1 MTLPAR
7 VTASA
12 IGLMFFL
19 AAAAQAGA
27 ADQKAIVDQIKAHN
41 QAATAAYSASDFQ
54 KMKSELDEAVTLAND
69 NSLTSHAALA
79 QTYVL
84 LGVVEVEGLKHR
96 DAGIGYFVKALQISP
111 AASVP
116 TAMAKKAV
124 KAAFAKAED
133 QDATAP
139 TTVAT
144 ESKDKEKEKPA
155 QAEKS
160 EKAEKTEKTDKAE
173 KEKSAQAEKAEK
185 AEQAKQE
192 KADKQAQAQAEKA
205 EKENKAQAEK
215 AEKAAEKAE
224 KAEQARKSKE
234 LASAKEVESKAV
246 AAREKLEKEKQDTDK
261 QLTDAKARI
270 TQLQKEKAD
279 SEKELAAARASE
291 KKEREAKEKLEKAK
305 ADTDKQLAEMKG
317 RLDQL
322 EKDNADKN
330 KQLAI
335 MRDGE
340 KKERDAKE
348 KLEKVW
354 QEADAREKERKARE
368 TKETMEREKLAE
380 GPDLPS
386 RIPEPIHCTI
396 PDEAAAGQDLYVHC
410 VAQPSVGAK
419 LISLYFRPAGVVPYN
434 ALLMEPNK
442 KGWSVAIIPGKK
454 ITGKFLHYYVEARD
468 ARQEVTVSNGKASS
482 PNVLTIRPAGSLVAS
497 QPSSTSSG
505 SMKQAGATESRKK
518 RTKAR

>member
-12 IGLMFFL
+12 IGLVLFV
-19 AAAAQAGA
+19 AAAGQSRA

-41 QAATAAYSASDFQ
+41 QAASAAYPGDFQ

-69 NSLTSHAALA
+69 NNLGTHAALA

-96 DAGIGYFVKALQISP
+96 DAGISYFVKALQISP

-133 QDATAP
+133 QDATAVQKP
-139 TTVAT
+139 VQV
-144 ESKDKEKEKPA
+144 EKT
-155 QAEKS
+155 
-160 EKAEKTEKTDKAE
+160 EKAEKADKVEKTEKAEKADKTEKAE
-173 KEKSAQAEKAEK
+173 KEKSAQSEKAEK
-185 AEQAKQE
+185 TEQTEQAK
-192 KADKQAQAQAEKA
+192 KDKTDKQAQAQAEKA
-205 EKENKAQAEK
+205 EKT
-215 AEKAAEKAE
+215 
-224 KAEQARKSKE
+224 EQTKRSKE
-234 LASAKEVESKAV
+234 LAAAKEVESKAV
-246 AAREKLEKEKQDTDK
+246 AAREKLEKEKQDADK
-261 QLTDAKARI
+261 QLTDTKSRI
-270 TQLQKEKAD
+270 TQLQKEKTD
-279 SEKELAAARASE
+279 GEKELAAAKANE
-291 KKEREAKEKLEKAK
+291 KKEREAKEKLEKSK
-305 ADTDKQLAEMKG
+305 AEADKQLAELKS
-317 RLDQL
+317 RVEQL

-380 GPDLPS
+380 GPDLP
-386 RIPEPIHCTI
+386 RTIPEPIHCTI
-396 PDEAAAGQDLYVHC
+396 PDEAAAGTDLYVHC

-419 LISLYFRPAGVVPYN
+419 LIALYFRPAGVVPYN

-442 KGWSVAIIPGKK
+442 KGWSVAMIPGKK

-468 ARQEVTVSNGKASS
+468 ARQEVTVSNGKPTS

-497 QPSSTSSG
+497 QPPSTTG
-505 SMKQAGATESRKK
+505 SMKQAGATEPRKK
-518 RTKAR
+518 RGTKTR